1 MNLYIT
7 QNSYYF
13 VHKHFINFFMES
25 DSKIVY
31 VRERKRG
38 ILKKYIEI
46 TFNFGLINTIVCS
59 LLEFFYF
66 LSLSNRAYKLNSLT
80 VNDRDLNIFLDE
92 ELQSNK
98 YSQIISIGCPC
109 MIDSKLQ
116 NKYDVS
122 IINIHG
128 GIIPFQRGR
137 FSPLRSIKSGHRYL
151 GASIYEI
158 SDTFDE
164 GKILS
169 QDFFEIKNKF
179 LLPNYNKVLN
189 LSSNLLNLF
198 LKNNYLK
205 IPENVNAELS
215 KICKDQ

>member
-13 VHKHFINFFMES
+13 VHKHFINFFMEG

-66 LSLSNRAYKLNSLT
+66 LSLSNRAYKLNSFT
-80 VNDRDLNIFLDE
+80 VNDGDLNIFLDE

-109 MIDSKLQ
+109 MINSKLQ

>member
-46 TFNFGLINTIVCS
+46 IFNFGLINTIVCS
-59 LLEFFYF
+59 FLEFFYF
-66 LSLSNRAYKLNSLT
+66 LSLSNRAYKLNSFT
-80 VNDRDLNIFLDE
+80 VNDGDLNIFLDE

>member
-1 MNLYIT
+1 
-7 QNSYYF
+7 
-13 VHKHFINFFMES
+13 MES

-31 VRERKRG
+31 VREKKRG

-46 TFNFGLINTIVCS
+46 IFNFGLINTIVCS
-59 LLEFFYF
+59 FLEFFYF
-66 LSLSNRAYKLNSLT
+66 LSLSNRAYKLNSFT
-80 VNDRDLNIFLDE
+80 VNDGDLNIFLDE

-109 MIDSKLQ
+109 MINSKLQ

>member
-13 VHKHFINFFMES
+13 VHKHFINFFMEG

>member
-13 VHKHFINFFMES
+13 VHKHFINFFMEG

-109 MIDSKLQ
+109 MINSKLQ

>member
-1 MNLYIT
+1 
-7 QNSYYF
+7 
-13 VHKHFINFFMES
+13 MEG

-137 FSPLRSIKSGHRYL
+137 FSPLVSIKSGHRYL

>member
-46 TFNFGLINTIVCS
+46 IFNFGLINTIVCS
-59 LLEFFYF
+59 FLEFFYF
-66 LSLSNRAYKLNSLT
+66 LSLSNRAYKLNSFT
-80 VNDRDLNIFLDE
+80 VNDGDLNIFLDE

-179 LLPNYNKVLN
+179 LLPNYNKVLD

>member
-13 VHKHFINFFMES
+13 VHKHFINFFMEG

-179 LLPNYNKVLN
+179 LLPNYNKVLD